1 MTPQPPLRCAGVIV
15 GTSSGMLAK
24 PDPARAK

>member
-15 GTSSGMLAK
+15 GTSGILAK
-24 PDPARAK
+24 PAPASTK

>member
-15 GTSSGMLAK
+15 GTSGMLAK
-24 PDPARAK
+24 PAPALTK

>member
-15 GTSSGMLAK
+15 GTSGMLAK
-24 PDPARAK
+24 PAPAPTK